1 MLYFAKLKTQQQTH
15 RQIAAIQILIIRVVF
30 VDFIIS
36 LREIQTVF
44 IKYLKLPFVFVIRIT
59 AEYK

>member
-1 MLYFAKLKTQQQTH
+1 MLYFVKLKTQQQTY
-15 RQIAAIQILIIRVVF
+15 RQVAAIQILMIRVVF

-44 IKYLKLPFVFVIRIT
+44 IKYLKLPFVFVFRIT

>member
-1 MLYFAKLKTQQQTH
+1 MLYFVKLKTQQQTY
-15 RQIAAIQILIIRVVF
+15 RQIIAIQMLIVRVVF

-36 LREIQTVF
+36 LTEIQTVF
-44 IKYLKLPFVFVIRIT
+44 LKYLKLPYVFVFRIT